1 MLFVIELFAAILLA
15 DWITGFVHWWE
26 DAYGNPQWGFVG
38 KYIVEPNLVHHL
50 DPRDLAPAGYFKL
63 TYISWIAAIML
74 IAVPWLLFDWHP
86 FLYLATI
93 LIATQANQVHC
104 WAHRTDRENG
114 IIIRGM
120 QQMGIIQ
127 SRRHHG
133 QHHRPPWVGHYCIL
147 TNYMNPVLD
156 RLDFWNRSEAAIKQ
170 LFGIAVLRGSDVRG
184 GL

>member
-1 MLFVIELFAAILLA
+1 MAIFFEIVAAILLA

-26 DAYGNPQWGFVG
+26 DAYGNPTWRVIG

-63 TYISWIAAIML
+63 THISWIFAGLL
-74 IAVPWLLFDWHP
+74 IAVPWLAADWHP

-93 LIATQANQVHC
+93 LIAAQANQVHC
-104 WAHRTDRENG
+104 WAHRTDKENG
-114 IIIRGM
+114 RLVRAM
-120 QQMGIIQ
+120 QRTGIIQ

-133 QHHRPPWVGHYCIL
+133 QHHRPPWIGSYCIL

-156 RLDFWNRSEAAIKQ
+156 RVDFWNRMERLLARV
-170 LFGIAVLRGSDVRG
+170 LGIELLRGSPVRN